1 MKKIYRTDIDGLRA
15 IAIIPVILFHLGYL
29 SNGYLG
35 VDIFFVISGYLITG
49 LVYNEVTENKFSVL
63 KFYERRVRRII
74 PLVLFTTL
82 IAFILGLIFMLPDD
96 LENLCQSVFASNF
109 SANNILMR
117 ITSSDYWAVRNDYK
131 PLMHTWSLG
140 IEEQFYLLYPVI
152 FFFLKGEKKKF
163 ILPLLIFLT
172 FFSLTAFF
180 TSTDISSKFYFLQY
194 RFFELSIGG
203 ICAIYFSKRNL
214 FIKSSK
220 SPFILYFLLS
230 VLVFLLF
237 SNSINSNDIKVVTTT
252 IVTAGILVL
261 GGLHFESNSLYRVL
275 ISNKLFT
282 GIGKISFSLYMWHQI
297 VFAFSRYILLNE
309 ITLKNAIVIS
319 IVVFILSILTYFTI
333 EQPFRNR
340 SIIKTKPLL
349 RIVGFSFLIITSASL
364 YVYMVGGIIKNVP
377 ELGINKSN
385 KPTQLNFFSS
395 QSNINIQYNEDIKAL
410 DKPFSNNNQG
420 IALKSDK
427 VKVLVLGNSF
437 GRDVANVLLES
448 SFKDSIEVR
457 YSDLVSTSDDELK
470 SRFKKADFIFFGS
483 DYPSKELIA
492 KYNIDINKVW
502 IIGTKDFGNSN
513 GIHYNRKIEDYSK
526 YRAIMKTGVL
536 ENNQKLKNKWGNK
549 YIDLISLI
557 ADSRGKVLVFTPD
570 GKFIS
575 QDTVHFTK
583 FGAMFFAQLLDSKFR
598 EIMKF
603 TKKISQ

>member
-309 ITLKNAIVIS
+309 ITLKNAIVLS

-364 YVYMVGGIIKNVP
+364 YVYMVGGEMP
-377 ELGINKSN
+377 PSDGH
-385 KPTQLNFFSS
+385 
-395 QSNINIQYNEDIKAL
+395 
-410 DKPFSNNNQG
+410 
-420 IALKSDK
+420 LK
-427 VKVLVLGNSF
+427 
-437 GRDVANVLLES
+437 
-448 SFKDSIEVR
+448 
-457 YSDLVSTSDDELK
+457 
-470 SRFKKADFIFFGS
+470 
-483 DYPSKELIA
+483 
-492 KYNIDINKVW
+492 
-502 IIGTKDFGNSN
+502 
-513 GIHYNRKIEDYSK
+513 
-526 YRAIMKTGVL
+526 
-536 ENNQKLKNKWGNK
+536 
-549 YIDLISLI
+549 
-557 ADSRGKVLVFTPD
+557 
-570 GKFIS
+570 
-575 QDTVHFTK
+575 
-583 FGAMFFAQLLDSKFR
+583 
-598 EIMKF
+598 
-603 TKKISQ
+603 